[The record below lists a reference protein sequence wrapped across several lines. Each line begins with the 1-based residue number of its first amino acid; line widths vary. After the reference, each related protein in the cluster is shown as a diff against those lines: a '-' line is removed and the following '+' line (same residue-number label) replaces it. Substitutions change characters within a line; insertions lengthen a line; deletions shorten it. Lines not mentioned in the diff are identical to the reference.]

1 MGLHTLN
8 GVSVAE
14 EPHFKI
20 DRLLFVLN
28 LNINRLPGLV
38 TPMSGREGLLGS
50 KKQ

>member
-14 EPHFKI
+14 EPHLKT

-28 LNINRLPGLV
+28 ININRLLWLV
-38 TPMSGREGLLGS
+38 TPLSGREGL
-50 KKQ
+50 